1 VNVLSSHR
9 VLFVVT
15 PQIDFDEFLD
25 MWAKKEEAENGDVL
39 KAVPTKNADKP
50 DLPPGAKVAPKQA

>member
-1 VNVLSSHR
+1 
-9 VLFVVT
+9 
-15 PQIDFDEFLD
+15 